1 MKKAVL
7 YVNKELINWHHPK
20 TNEKVQ
26 ILDLGGQTTL
36 GGFFVFK
43 LNSKD
48 AKHYKSDWGAYCVGN
63 KEYFSGN
70 KR

>member
-1 MKKAVL
+1 MKQAIL

-20 TNEKVQ
+20 TNEKIS
-26 ILDLGGQTTL
+26 ILELGGQTTL

-48 AKHYKSDWGAYCVGN
+48 SKQYKSEWGACCIGN
-63 KEYFSGN
+63 SFIF
-70 KR
+70 RV